1 MSHYTDNQP
10 EPGRAP
16 KEVAVVSNVRVNSE
30 EWITEEDT
38 EGLGDSNHNPI
49 FYEVTI
55 NKPQSLEGFLKLI
68 FDE

>member
-16 KEVAVVSNVRVNSE
+16 KELPDISNVRGSSG
-30 EWITEEDT
+30 EWIIEEDT

-49 FYEVTI
+49 FYEMDI
-55 NKPQSLEGFLKLI
+55 NKPQNFKGFLKLI